1 LGELQPGDAVRVQA
15 NNEKDNGLLQLAIKR
30 VTPRSY
36 LVKGNGRVL
45 RRNRKFLRLTK
56 ERYISDFDGFDSI
69 IGRN

>member
-1 LGELQPGDAVRVQA
+1 MRVQA